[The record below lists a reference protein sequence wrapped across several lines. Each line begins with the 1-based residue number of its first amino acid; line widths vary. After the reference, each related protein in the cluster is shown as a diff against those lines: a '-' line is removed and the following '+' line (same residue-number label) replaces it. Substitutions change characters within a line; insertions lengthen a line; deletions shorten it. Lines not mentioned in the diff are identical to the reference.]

1 MNIFIPHFQ
10 MEDEADEP
18 IKEQSEDFSSLN
30 QSFVSVFTYYKSA
43 LQQIMVAPLVPCY
56 NPQNFINFTTLNPS
70 LYLQYLS
77 HQLFANP

>member
-1 MNIFIPHFQ
+1 

-30 QSFVSVFTYYKSA
+30 SIFTDYKSA

-56 NPQNFINFTTLNPS
+56 NPQNFINFTTVNPS
-70 LYLQYLS
+70 LYLQYYLTS
-77 HQLFANP
+77 YLPIHNTFGHDHF